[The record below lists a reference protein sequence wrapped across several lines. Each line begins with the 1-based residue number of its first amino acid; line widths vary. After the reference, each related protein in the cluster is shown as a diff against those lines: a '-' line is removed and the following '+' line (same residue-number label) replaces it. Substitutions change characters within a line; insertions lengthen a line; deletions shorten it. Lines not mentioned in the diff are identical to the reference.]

1 MVSIKKSFFLRPN
14 HYWLVTIIIFCFGF
28 SSFAQSKKINW
39 MTFAEAIE
47 AQKKV
52 PKKILMDVYT
62 TWCGPCKMVAPIL
75 EQIASERDIT
85 IAKVNT
91 DQNRN
96 TPGRFGVRG
105 IPTLV
110 LFNEGQVAD
119 QRTGA
124 ASKPNLDSWLDQHM
138 S

>member
-1 MVSIKKSFFLRPN
+1 VINEISVCYFVANPLNCNQVGEVMGKVIDASDETFDEITRTG
-14 HYWLVTIIIFCFGF
+14 WVLVDFW
-28 SSFAQSKKINW
+28 A
-39 MTFAEAIE
+39 
-47 AQKKV
+47 
-52 PKKILMDVYT
+52 P
-62 TWCGPCKMVAPIL
+62 WCGPCKMVAPIL